1 MHNPRAE
8 AARLRYRYR
17 SMILR
22 GELKLPRDAAIP
34 LVGPDCAYHLYRG
47 YVPGQDARLPQG
59 DCRSGKR

>member
-1 MHNPRAE
+1 MENPRAQ

-17 SMILR
+17 KLIVSGKLR
-22 GELKLPRDAAIP
+22 LPLEAAVP